1 VQRPPQ
7 SNSPDSGLSD
17 GLSDGL
23 DDGLDD
29 GSGGGMF
36 AEINITP
43 LTDVF
48 LVLLIIMMVVSS
60 SVIESEKESAYQ
72 KGLLAERALQ
82 VMTPQ
87 GAGVDDLVAE
97 DIVISVTTDRVIF
110 IENDQVPLADLDA
123 RLVALKSDNAAT
135 RIILR
140 ADKTAAY
147 DIVMDILARCSKAG
161 LSNIAL
167 ASRD

>member
-1 VQRPPQ
+1 MQGLPQ
-7 SNSPDSGLSD
+7 SEPSGLD
-17 GLSDGL
+17 GGL

-29 GSGGGMF
+29 GSGGGLF

-60 SVIESEKESAYQ
+60 SVIEDEKQSAYE

-82 VMTPQ
+82 VMTPE
-87 GAGVDDLVAE
+87 GAGIEDLVVE
-97 DIVISVTTDRVIF
+97 DVVITVTTDRVVF
-110 IENDQVPLADLDA
+110 IENDEVGLAELDA
-123 RLVALKSDNAAT
+123 RLAAIKAQGT
-135 RIILR
+135 ASRIILR

-147 DIVMDILARCSKAG
+147 EVVMDILARCSKAG
-161 LSNIAL
+161 LANVAL